1 MRHGYAGRQFGRDTT
16 ARKALLRGLA
26 MQLIEH
32 GQIKTTLAKAKDLV
46 RVVSPLITRARTD
59 TLANRRLVSSTV
71 TNPITLKALF
81 EQIAPLFKDVKG
93 GYTRVMKMGFR
104 KGDDAPMALIEF
116 TKKTLKADTAP
127 QAAGVIHTDF
137 IKGFIRA
144 EVIAFDDFILY
155 NGRKGSQATGKMRL
169 EGKEYVVQDG
179 DVIEFRINA

>member
-32 GQIKTTLAKAKDLV
+32 GQIRTTLAKAKDLV
-46 RVVSPLITRARTD
+46 RVVAPLITRARTD
-59 TLANRRLVSSTV
+59 TLANRRIVSSMV

-81 EQIAPLFKDVKG
+81 EQVAPLFKDVPG

-116 TKKTLKADTAP
+116 TKKTPKIDTAKAVK
-127 QAAGVIHTDF
+127 AA
-137 IKGFIRA
+137 KA
-144 EVIAFDDFILY
+144 EAPKAEAAAAKPKAAKAKKV
-155 NGRKGSQATGKMRL
+155 K
-169 EGKEYVVQDG
+169 
-179 DVIEFRINA
+179 DVAAE